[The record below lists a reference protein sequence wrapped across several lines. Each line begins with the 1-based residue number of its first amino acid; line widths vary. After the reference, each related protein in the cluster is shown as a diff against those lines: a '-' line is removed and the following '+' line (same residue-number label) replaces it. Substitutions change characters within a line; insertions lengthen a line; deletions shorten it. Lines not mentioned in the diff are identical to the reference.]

1 MAYKT
6 LMDALKLRRINM
18 DLSQADVANLAGMS
32 VKTYG
37 RLERGELEMKMN
49 QYRAIVEGLGITD
62 LDVSLDLLNV
72 RTATPWD
79 VAAAARVLLPAT
91 RQKMV
96 EAIMSEWRRTEKHL
110 NAELL
115 IKKNGNNGHR

>member
-1 MAYKT
+1 MAYIT
-6 LMDALKLRRINM
+6 LIDALKLRRLNM
-18 DLSQADVANLAGMS
+18 DLSQADVAGMAGMS

-37 RLERGELEMKMN
+37 RLERGELEMKMS

-62 LDVSLDLLNV
+62 LDVSLDMLNV

-110 NAELL
+110 HAELM
-115 IKKNGNNGHR
+115 IKKGNGDK